1 MNEQQIPV
9 TETPQPII
17 RWSSDIPTLI
27 DNNDRNSKI
36 VIGLDRDGVINKDL
50 GTYVTKPE
58 DFEPIP
64 GSLEAVAQIKRLG
77 FQVVIITNQ
86 GGIQKGLMSQA
97 DVDRVHQKMFQ
108 MLGEA
113 GCAFIEALYYS
124 ESSRKDDMYAK
135 PNTGM
140 FKRCEKE
147 HAEIKFSR
155 GYYVGDKITDLKA
168 AMKIGAKPI
177 LVRTGY
183 GKETEVLLNRF
194 TYKKIK
200 AKTKVYDDLKSFVD
214 TLDQA

>member
-27 DNNDRNSKI
+27 DNNDRNSKL
-36 VIGLDRDGVINKDL
+36 VIGLDRDGVINRDL
-50 GTYVTKPE
+50 GTYVTTPE

-64 GSLEAVAQIKRLG
+64 GSLEAVARIKKLG

-147 HAEIKFSR
+147 HPSIKFSR

-168 AMKIGAKPI
+168 AMKMGAKPI

-183 GKETEVLLNRF
+183 GVESEKLLNRF
-194 TYKKIK
+194 TYKKLK

-214 TLDQA
+214 SLEVS

>member
-27 DNNDRNSKI
+27 SNSEKNAKI
-36 VIGLDRDGVINKDL
+36 VIGLDRDGVINVDL

-58 DFEPIP
+58 DFQPIS
-64 GSLEAVAQIKRLG
+64 GSLEAVALIKKLG
-77 FQVVIITNQ
+77 FQIVIITNQ
-86 GGIQKGLMSQA
+86 GGIQKGLMTQA
-97 DVDRVHQKMFQ
+97 DVDRVHEKMFKL
-108 MLGEA
+108 LGEA
-113 GCAFIEALYYS
+113 GCPFIEALYYS

-147 HAEIKFSR
+147 HPEIKFAG
-155 GYYVGDKITDLKA
+155 GYYVGDKISDLKVA
-168 AMKIGAKPI
+168 VKMNARPI

-183 GKETEVLLNRF
+183 GMETEKLLNRF
-194 TYKKIK
+194 TYKKLK
-200 AKTKVYDDLKSFVD
+200 AKTKVYDDLKTFAES
-214 TLDQA
+214 LDI